1 MTTRNYNTVKNNS
14 AASSIKE
21 KKIIN
26 NSRKSKDKEKVC
38 TMKSKAKKSVK
49 HILLIIIVY
58 IIDFLKIY
66 WMIRKRKI

>member
-26 NSRKSKDKEKVC
+26 NSRKSKDKEKEF
-38 TMKSKAKKSVK
+38 TMKSKAKKV
-49 HILLIIIVY
+49 IN
-58 IIDFLKIY
+58 IY
-66 WMIRKRKI
+66 Y